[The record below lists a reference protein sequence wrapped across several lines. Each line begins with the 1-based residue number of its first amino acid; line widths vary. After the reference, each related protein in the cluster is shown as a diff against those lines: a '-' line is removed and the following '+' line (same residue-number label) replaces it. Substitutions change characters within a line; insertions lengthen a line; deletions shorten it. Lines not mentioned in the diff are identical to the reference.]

1 MFMKIYVICDS
12 DEKKCLE
19 TVANFF
25 ESKEIELVTE
35 FNQIE
40 SHNDRVVV
48 SHSIIHRLKKFNLG
62 NFTNLYLYHA
72 GNVVPTKD
80 EKSLLDLLEDA
91 IEHENWEKAK
101 GINELLID
109 INFIYRK
116 NCLSSMPDYLQI
128 ETTSFCNAKCI
139 MCSHYFSDNVG
150 AARLGDLTL
159 ERMEDAIQLSRTISL
174 NGMGEPFISDRLP
187 DQIDYYASMGN
198 KIVTNTNLSFLNE
211 RLISHINNHFEWI
224 EVSCDGATKETY
236 EAIRRNLSFETF
248 LKNLFILKERCPHVR
263 KHIASVVMRQNVH
276 EMPELVR
283 LACNA
288 GASIITFMT
297 LNSNIVIQN
306 QKDEMRYYP
315 KVLEYYSVKAIEMGE
330 KCGIPVIVP
339 NMNSLDR
346 SITYEEILDE
356 LNLMKQAPF
365 YKDACELEKMKRTA
379 SVVSTYL
386 KTHDEIQKD
395 TKASDVRCWGICDW
409 LLRQSYID
417 LKGNVA
423 MCCRNQSF
431 HTGNVN
437 ESGSFSAVWNSSFY
451 QKLREIFYSGY
462 VPEAC
467 LKCGLIESG
476 NLKFLSVD
484 INEHF
489 YCDPE
494 YKMRQ
499 RDTLN
504 ALLEGVGQQ

>member
-1 MFMKIYVICDS
+1 MKIYVICAS
-12 DEKKCLE
+12 EEIKCLE
-19 TVANFF
+19 TVEEYFK
-25 ESKEIELVTE
+25 SKEIEHVTD
-35 FNQIE
+35 FNQIA
-40 SHNDRVVV
+40 SHDDCVVV
-48 SHSIIHRLKKFNLG
+48 SHSHIPRLKKFDISG
-62 NFTNLYLYHA
+62 FTNLYLYFA
-72 GNVVPTKD
+72 GNIVLTKD
-80 EKSLLDLLEDA
+80 DKSLLDLLEDA
-91 IEHENWEKAK
+91 IKSKNWKRAK
-101 GINELLID
+101 GINDLLID

-116 NCLSSMPDYLQI
+116 KILSSMPDYLQI

-150 AARLGDLTL
+150 ATHLDSSTL
-159 ERMEDAIQLSRTISL
+159 ACMEDAIQLSHTISL
-174 NGMGEPFISDRLP
+174 NGMGEPFISERLP
-187 DQIDYYASMGN
+187 DQIDYYASMEN
-198 KIVTNTNLSFLNE
+198 KIVTNTNLSLLNE
-211 RLISHINNHFEWI
+211 RLISQINDHFEWI
-224 EVSCDGATKETY
+224 EISCDGATKETY

-248 LKNLFILKERCPHVR
+248 LKNLFILKERCPRVR
-263 KHIASVVMRQNVH
+263 KHIATVIMRQNVQ
-276 EMPELVR
+276 EMPELVK
-283 LACNA
+283 LAYDA

-339 NMNSLDR
+339 NMNRLDR
-346 SITYEEILDE
+346 SITYEEILNE
-356 LNLMKQAPF
+356 LDTMRQTPF
-365 YKDACELEKMKRTA
+365 YKDACEMEKMKRTA

-386 KTHDEIQKD
+386 KNHDEIQKD
-395 TKASDVRCWGICDW
+395 TKASDVKCCGICDW

-451 QKLREIFYSGY
+451 QKLRGIFYSGY
-462 VPEAC
+462 VPESC

-484 INEHF
+484 INNHF
-489 YCDPE
+489 YRDPE

-499 RDTLN
+499 RDTLK
-504 ALLEGVGQQ
+504 ALLEGEEQ